1 VQPVHNQHDRTRQLV
16 VEPAVK
22 GVVVPLIGSLA
33 LGLRQRLLGLQR
45 VVDLSIIMI
54 SAPGPVSTPPTEVAM
69 RKLFLCASEADWT
82 VGVDELGSR
91 DAISQFLRNLA
102 V

>member
-1 VQPVHNQHDRTRQLV
+1 MQPVHDQHDRTRQLV

-45 VVDLSIIMI
+45 VVDYVDYNDIG
-54 SAPGPVSTPPTEVAM
+54 APPRQHP
-69 RKLFLCASEADWT
+69 ADR
-82 VGVDELGSR
+82 GR
-91 DAISQFLRNLA
+91 DAKALRRRLEFA
-102 V
+102 LTTDGAR